1 MITQAENTI
10 RKTVVVGLGA
20 TGLSCLRFL
29 RDRGEVLWAT
39 DSRARPPGQQEAAA
53 LVDRPPSLGQLDPA
67 LILDADR
74 VIVSPG
80 VAADL
85 PVLEQARAA
94 GREVFGD
101 IELFARHAN
110 APVVAITGSNGK
122 STVTSM
128 LAAMAEHA
136 GLDAAVGGN
145 LGVPALDLI
154 REPAPSAY
162 LLELSSF
169 QLETT
174 DSLRPIAA
182 VVLNVSADHMDR
194 HHSVEQYAA
203 IKSRIYNGDGVML
216 VNADD
221 PRVLAMAR
229 SDRRVVRFSVMPPA
243 HDADYGLLEQ
253 DGEIWMACGSER
265 LMPASELLVRGRHN
279 LANALAAW
287 ALADILELPR
297 LACRQA
303 LAEFPGLPHR
313 GQWLARKGA
322 VDWFNDSKATNVGAA
337 AAAIAGMPGPLV
349 LILGGDGKGADFTP
363 LTACMDER
371 VRGVVLLGRD
381 APQIAEALAGR
392 VSLHQAADLPDAV
405 AQAARLA
412 QPGDSVLFSPA
423 CASFDMFENYQARGD
438 AFAAAVGRLPQ

>member
-1 MITQAENTI
+1 MTQTQNSM
-10 RKTVVVGLGA
+10 RSTVVVGLGA

-29 RDRGEVLWAT
+29 RRRGEVLWAT
-39 DSRARPPGQQEAAA
+39 DSRAEPPGRREAAD
-53 LVDRPPSLGQLDPA
+53 LVDRPLALGGLDAA

-85 PVLEQARAA
+85 PVLQQARTA

-128 LAAMAEHA
+128 LAAMAEQA
-136 GLDAAVGGN
+136 GFDAAVGGN
-145 LGVPALDLI
+145 LGTPALELI
-154 REPAPSAY
+154 RESAPDAY
-162 LLELSSF
+162 FLELSSF

-174 DSLRPIAA
+174 DSLRPVAA

-194 HHSVEQYAA
+194 HQSVERYAA

-229 SDRRVVRFSVMPPA
+229 DGRHVIRFSTLAPA
-243 HDADYGLLEQ
+243 NDEDYGLLERG
-253 DGEIWMACGSER
+253 GEVWLMRGGEQ
-265 LMPASELLVRGRHN
+265 LMPASALLVRGRHN
-279 LANALAAW
+279 LANALAAL
-287 ALADILELPR
+287 ALARVLDLP
-297 LACRQA
+297 LAACRRALQA
-303 LAEFPGLPHR
+303 FPGLPHR
-313 GQWLARKGA
+313 GQWLARKGG

-349 LILGGDGKGADFTP
+349 LLLGGDGKGADFTP
-363 LTACMDER
+363 LADCMDQR
-371 VRGVVLLGRD
+371 IRAVVLLGQD
-381 APQIAEALAGR
+381 APQIAAVLSGR
-392 VSLHQAADLPDAV
+392 VDLHQAADLQHAV
-405 AQAARLA
+405 RLAAELAQA
-412 QPGDSVLFSPA
+412 GDSVLFSPA

-438 AFAAAVGRLPQ
+438 AFAEAVGRLPA